1 MLNSQL
7 YKSISKYHCFLICIF
22 SRQSSQKCPNL
33 EVPVTTVNTHMG
45 LLMGFPEELCA
56 SPLGVVLQVQCSCRK
71 GIRIFISLFDSE
83 PGRNSD
89 VGV

>member
-7 YKSISKYHCFLICIF
+7 YRSISKYHYLLICIF

-56 SPLGVVLQVQCSCRK
+56 SPLGVVLQVQFSCRQ
-71 GIRIFISLFDSE
+71 GISILINLFDSE
-83 PGRNSD
+83 PGRNLD

>member
-7 YKSISKYHCFLICIF
+7 YKSISQYRCFLMCIF

-33 EVPVTTVNTHMG
+33 EVPVSTVNTHMG
-45 LLMGFPEELCA
+45 LLMGFPEGLCA
-56 SPLGVVLQVQCSCRK
+56 SPLGVVLQVQFSCRQ
-71 GIRIFISLFDSE
+71 GIRILISLFDSE
-83 PGRNSD
+83 PGKNLD